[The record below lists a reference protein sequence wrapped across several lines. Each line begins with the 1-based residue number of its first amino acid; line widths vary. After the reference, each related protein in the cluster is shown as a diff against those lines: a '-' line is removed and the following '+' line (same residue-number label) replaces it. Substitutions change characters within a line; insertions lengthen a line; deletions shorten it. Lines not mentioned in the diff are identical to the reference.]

1 MRRLE
6 QRMQQKQLKQGPA
19 GTRMFGWAGRFSFL
33 FFLAAWGM
41 AGGGEAAAQEYS
53 ILQSF
58 FLPPQYYVGDRV
70 ELRLR
75 VVPEE
80 ELVLEGPG
88 SLPKDDTV
96 EYHDVSVK
104 DMGREYQVLIT
115 FSSYAPGR
123 QELPPLSLGDITLEG
138 LRINTASLAEE
149 GYSELQEPRPQ
160 AVIPSSR
167 LILTLAAGLLL
178 AVPLGGFFLY
188 RILRDQGRRVLVWYQ
203 ENRPRRQMIRHLRNL
218 KGRVLELDRR
228 DFYSQFSVGLRK
240 YLSLRLG
247 RDCNSATTRELVQ
260 ILRAALPPHL
270 AERFFSL
277 FEVADLVKF
286 GSRYSS
292 VEEQVD
298 HLRECLEAV
307 LELEGKEGRHVDL

>member
-1 MRRLE
+1 MKR
-6 QRMQQKQLKQGPA
+6 G
-19 GTRMFGWAGRFSFL
+19 FL
-33 FFLAAWGM
+33 FLLAVLGL
-41 AGGGEAAAQEYS
+41 AGGGTAAAQEYS
-53 ILQSF
+53 ILKSF
-58 FLPPQYYVGDRV
+58 FLPPQYYAGDRV

-80 ELVLEGPG
+80 DLVLEGPG
-88 SLPKDDTV
+88 SLPDGDTV

-104 DMGREYQVLIT
+104 DMGREYQVVIT

-138 LRINTASLAEE
+138 LRINTASLVEE

-167 LILTLAAGLLL
+167 LLAALAAGILL

-188 RILRDQGRRVLVWYQ
+188 RLLREQGRRVLVWYQ
-203 ENRPRRQMIRHLRNL
+203 ENRPRRQMLRHLRNL

-247 RDCNSATTRELVQ
+247 RDCNSATTRELAQV
-260 ILRAALPPHL
+260 LRETLPSHL
-270 AERFFSL
+270 SDRFFRL

-307 LELEGKEGRHVDL
+307 LDLEGKEGHHADL